1 MMGIK
6 KIGTLCLIQKGIKE
20 LEQDSNELTLIEHS
34 PYCFGKI
41 LDYFRLIELH
51 SQGLMSEEPALPK
64 VQETQK
70 RRFDK
75 VVQYYFPGESSKYIL
90 GESKIRPRRW
100 SDCS

>member
-6 KIGTLCLIQKGIKE
+6 KIGTLCLIQKEIKE

-100 SDCS
+100 SETS